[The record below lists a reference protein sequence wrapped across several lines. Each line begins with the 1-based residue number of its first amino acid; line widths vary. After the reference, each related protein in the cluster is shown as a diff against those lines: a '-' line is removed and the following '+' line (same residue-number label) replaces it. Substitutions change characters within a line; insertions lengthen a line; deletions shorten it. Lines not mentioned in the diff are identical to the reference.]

1 LTMTTTTVWILFTL
15 CAFQLTLAQDGG
27 DYVDPDDIEG
37 ATLPALPQDPRL
49 RAAQAV
55 TEAAAEVVS
64 EEASDVASTP
74 PGAPEPVTVKP
85 KKIKRERRRQR
96 KLDLSN
102 PGPLPSLTVSVS
114 QIPKPIVHHHINC
127 SYQDHYCNP
136 SAFDLITKVEDVDV
150 KDAMECRQ
158 LCLDLEACRDFTY
171 FNFRGIRT
179 CFLLSGCNDKRPRCT
194 VPTSCVSGR
203 KDCADGHFCGK
214 LNQKPGED
222 IAWRCQGGINP
233 YKEDIPSE
241 TPCYTYCP
249 SWRNKA
255 GDVIAAKSIC
265 QDDGSWSEPRAFPPG
280 ELQMPTSLNKPDEE
294 MMGCGCHALNLTYN
308 PNTESGAEFYC
319 DTEISD
325 WSNLPVKIDT
335 TNRCHLFCDKM
346 LISITECKEGLWTG
360 RPDLGFWCNSPRPG
374 VSGWGST
381 EKLPI
386 QLTNKKRK
394 SEQQA
399 KFMNGGI

>member
-1 LTMTTTTVWILFTL
+1 MTTAWILFTL

-27 DYVDPDDIEG
+27 DYVDADDIEG
-37 ATLPALPQDPRL
+37 ATLPPEIAQDPRL
-49 RAAQAV
+49 RSRSQAV
-55 TEAAAEVVS
+55 TEAAAEMVPEV
-64 EEASDVASTP
+64 ASDVASTP
-74 PGAPEPVTVKP
+74 PGTPAKMSIATV
-85 KKIKRERRRQR
+85 
-96 KLDLSN
+96 
-102 PGPLPSLTVSVS
+102 
-114 QIPKPIVHHHINC
+114 KPIVHHHINC

-136 SAFDLITKVEDVDV
+136 SAYDLISKVEDVDV

-179 CFLLSGCNDKRPRCT
+179 CFLLSGCSDKRPRCT

-203 KDCADGHFCGK
+203 KDCADGHFCTK
-214 LNQKPGED
+214 LSQKPGED

-280 ELQMPTSLNKPDEE
+280 DLQMPASLNKPDEE

-308 PNTESGAEFYC
+308 PNTETGAEFYC
-319 DTEISD
+319 DTEIQD
-325 WSNLPVKIDT
+325 WSSLPIKIDT

-374 VSGWGST
+374 VTGWGST

-399 KFMNGGI
+399 KFINKV